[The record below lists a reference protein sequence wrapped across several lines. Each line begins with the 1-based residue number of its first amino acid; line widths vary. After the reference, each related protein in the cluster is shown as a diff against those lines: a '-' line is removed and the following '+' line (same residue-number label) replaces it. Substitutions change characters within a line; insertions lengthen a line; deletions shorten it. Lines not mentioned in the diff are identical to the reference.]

1 MLMLFILSLNIEQ
14 ARAYCDK
21 LTDAITKSE
30 TPNRAIKIFPGLVT
44 YVAETH
50 EQAMLKSRIRS
61 LPTY

>member
-1 MLMLFILSLNIEQ
+1 MLMLFILSLGILNKH
-14 ARAYCDK
+14 AYRDK

-50 EQAMLKSRIRS
+50 EQAMAKKQN
-61 LPTY
+61 